1 MLILGHIGCALAATQ
16 TGEAAYRKT
25 AGRGL
30 DAAAKLM
37 DYRLL
42 AIGAIFPDI
51 IDKPLSWLVMPETLD
66 TSRLIAHTL
75 LFPLLLLVV
84 WRLFSGRR
92 LKFLLPLAIGSALHL
107 LLDAMWGMPNTLL
120 WPFMGWVFVDDG
132 HSDLFS
138 SLPIPWS
145 LPWNVHWLVFSE
157 LLGSL
162 FVGRT
167 LFKVWR
173 ERSRAARLHTP
184 RSAVLIQ
191 TSFTPPL

>member
-1 MLILGHIGCALAATQ
+1 MLILGHVGCTLAATQ
-16 TGEAAYRKT
+16 FCEAAYKKA

-30 DAAAKLM
+30 DAAAKLI

-42 AIGAIFPDI
+42 AIGAILPDI
-51 IDKPLSWLVMPETLD
+51 IDKPLSWFVLPEALD

-84 WRLFSGRR
+84 WRLFLGRR
-92 LKFLLPLAIGSALHL
+92 LNFLLPLAIGSALHL
-107 LLDAMWGMPNTLL
+107 LLDGMWGMPNTLL
-120 WPFMGWVFVDDG
+120 WPFMGWDFVYGD

-157 LLGSL
+157 FLGGLLIAY
-162 FVGRT
+162 T
-167 LFKVWR
+167 LFKAWR
-173 ERSRAARLHTP
+173 ERRQGVHVRTP
-184 RSAVLIQ
+184 RSPVLIQ
-191 TSFTPPL
+191 TPFTPPR

>member
-1 MLILGHIGCALAATQ
+1 MLILGHVGCALAATQ
-16 TGEAAYRKT
+16 IGEAAYRKV

-42 AIGAIFPDI
+42 AVGAILPDM
-51 IDKPLSWLVMPETLD
+51 IDKPLSWLVLPESLD
-66 TSRLIAHTL
+66 TTRLIAHTL

-92 LKFLLPLAIGSALHL
+92 LNFLLPLAIGSALHL
-107 LLDAMWGMPNTLL
+107 LLDGMFTMPNTLL
-120 WPFMGWVFVDDG
+120 WPFMGWDFIDG
-132 HSDLFS
+132 RHSDLFS

-145 LPWNVHWLVFSE
+145 LPWNVHWLVFSG
-157 LLGSL
+157 LLGGL
-162 FVGRT
+162 FIART

-173 ERSRAARLHTP
+173 ERSQGVHTRTARSPVSL
-184 RSAVLIQ
+184 
-191 TSFTPPL
+191 